1 MLAVLVCY
9 FTRFIDMFSR
19 TTMETL
25 GSPYSMMMF
34 ALDAH
39 KAVKYVSIAQGLV
52 GATTLLTYL
61 AYIFGNLEQ

>member
-1 MLAVLVCY
+1 
-9 FTRFIDMFSR
+9 
-19 TTMETL
+19 
-25 GSPYSMMMF
+25 MMMF
-34 ALDAH
+34 ALDSH